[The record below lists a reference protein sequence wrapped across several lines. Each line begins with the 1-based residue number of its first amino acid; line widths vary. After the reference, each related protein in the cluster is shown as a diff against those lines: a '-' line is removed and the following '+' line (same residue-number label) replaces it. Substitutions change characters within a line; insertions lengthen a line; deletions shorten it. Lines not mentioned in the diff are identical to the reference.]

1 MLQRRRLQKTR
12 DASICPLALICPWC
26 SGCGLLLSGGGQ
38 TGGGPV
44 GQLIDMTNRVSLLSA
59 TALDG
64 ALGALGGGSGVVTGG
79 SDGI

>member
-1 MLQRRRLQKTR
+1 MLQRRRQHL
-12 DASICPLALICPWC
+12 PLGADLPLVQRVWVPPFGRRAG
-26 SGCGLLLSGGGQ
+26 S
-38 TGGGPV
+38 GGPV

-59 TALDG
+59 TAPNG

>member
-1 MLQRRRLQKTR
+1 MLQRRRQHL
-12 DASICPLALICPWC
+12 PLGADLPLVQRVWVPPFGRRAG
-26 SGCGLLLSGGGQ
+26 S
-38 TGGGPV
+38 GGPV